1 MVIINDELNEL
12 CRQQQELI
20 RKIDKERDNDF
31 KANLEIELLDISKK
45 IKEKRDILLENF
57 KEEYKATSYK
67 TEQLKPNDKKAIR
80 KYYQELIEQYRLTME
95 LAQEISKFKKYMRNN
110 LL

>member
-1 MVIINDELNEL
+1 MVITNDELNEL

-20 RKIDKERDNDF
+20 RKIDKESDNDF

-45 IKEKRDILLENF
+45 IKTKRDVLLNNF
-57 KEEYKATSYK
+57 KDEYKITSYK
-67 TEQLKPNDKKAIR
+67 IEQLKPNDKKSIK